1 MIMMIIWVVAAP
13 RSKKTTKKKDNFDDE
28 NDDVFK
34 QNEHMDNVNEE
45 RPIGANTDKWKMGR
59 KIHREVNKII

>member
-1 MIMMIIWVVAAP
+1 LSSGS
-13 RSKKTTKKKDNFDDE
+13 SKEQKDHQKKDNSDDE
-28 NDDVFK
+28 NDDMFK

-45 RPIGANTDKWKMGR
+45 RPIGANSDKWKMGR